1 VANTLTAAQNHD
13 LMGKNIMRDFDR
25 FLRLHIAD
33 GDASPQTIRSYHAN
47 AAQFVAWCE
56 GQGIAPAKATEGDIL
71 AYYRRALVAE
81 YQPGTVAVK
90 LAAVR
95 RLYEAATWRGMRQ
108 DNPAAGADDVRLL

>member
-1 VANTLTAAQNHD
+1 MTNTLTAAQNHD
-13 LMGKNIMRDFDR
+13 LMGKNIMRDFGR

-47 AAQFVAWCE
+47 AVQFVAWCE
-56 GQGIAPAKATEGDIL
+56 GQGIAPAKATGGDIL
-71 AYYRRALVAE
+71 AYRRALVAE
-81 YQPGTVAVK
+81 YQPGTVAVE

-95 RLYEAATWRGMRQ
+95 RLYEAATWHGMRQ